1 MSGFWFITQ
10 KDTQEILFEDKRF
23 HSKADA
29 LGEMEKYFQSIG
41 YLKEDINYFAE
52 KLFNIEYVKQK
63 HYTEYLN

>member
-29 LGEMEKYFQSIG
+29 LDEMEKG
-41 YLKEDINYFAE
+41 K
-52 KLFNIEYVKQK
+52 
-63 HYTEYLN
+63 

>member
-29 LGEMEKYFQSIG
+29 LDELHRYFQYLG
-41 YLKEDINYFAE
+41 YPKSWFVNKID
-52 KLFNIEYVKQK
+52 KMFNIEYVKQK